1 VPLNQLTDSEFKQLR
16 DYIEKS
22 CGIALGDE
30 KAYLVQNRLTG
41 LLAEAGCASFDELY
55 RKATADPTLGLRDK
69 IVDAMTTNE
78 TSWFRDS
85 YPFDILQRMILK
97 KFADEIVAGKR
108 RHIRIWCAAC
118 STGQEPY
125 GVGIV
130 LQEFSRRI
138 QVLPLARTEIV
149 ATDISPSVLFL
160 AAAGRFDT
168 IAMSRG
174 MPSDIR
180 DRYFTCSGRTWIMHD
195 TIRKMV
201 TFKKL
206 NLQDDF
212 SRLGHFDVVFCRNVM
227 IYFSDS
233 FKRHLFSRLSS
244 VLNPGAYL
252 FLGASESAGN
262 YTDKFTSINENKHM
276 YFQFGGETHP

>member
-1 VPLNQLTDSEFKQLR
+1 MNQLTDSEFRQLR

-30 KAYLVQNRLTG
+30 KAYLVENRLAG
-41 LLAEAGCASFDELY
+41 LLAEAGCTSFDELY
-55 RKATADPTLGLRDK
+55 RKATADPALGLRDK

-85 YPFDILQRMILK
+85 YPFDVLQRIVLK
-97 KFADEIVAGKR
+97 KFADEIAAGKR
-108 RHIRIWCAAC
+108 RRIRIWCAAC

-130 LQEFSRRI
+130 LQEFSRKNP
-138 QVLPLARTEIV
+138 VLPLERTEIV

-160 AAAGRFDT
+160 AVAGRFDT

-174 MPSDIR
+174 MPADIR
-180 DRYFTCSGRTWIMHD
+180 DRYFACSGRTWVVSDM
-195 TIRKMV
+195 IRKMV
-201 TFKKL
+201 TFRKL

-212 SRLGHFDVVFCRNVM
+212 SSLGRFDIVFCRNVM

-233 FKRHLFSRLSS
+233 FKRQLFPRLAS

-252 FLGASESAGN
+252 FLGASESASN
-262 YTDKFTSINENKHM
+262 YTDKFTYINENKHM
-276 YFQFGGETHP
+276 YFQFGREPHS